1 MSSTPASRTPEAG
14 HRDPA
19 VDRRGKGLA
28 ATVYVLYLGSI
39 MAVVTAPLGVL
50 LAHLRRGRVSALA
63 DSHLQFQIRTFWL
76 GALAGAAALAA
87 WNLLGL
93 VGAPSWA
100 SWTLGYTFFTACLI
114 WTIGRCGVG
123 IHRLMSDR
131 AIEAPRSLLFGGAA
145 VTLDD

>member
-1 MSSTPASRTPEAG
+1 MSSTPDVQTTVNQEP
-14 HRDPA
+14 
-19 VDRRGKGLA
+19 VIDRRGKGLA
-28 ATVYVLYLGSI
+28 ATVYVLFLGSI
-39 MAVVTAPLGVL
+39 MTVITAPIGVL
-50 LAHLRRGRVSALA
+50 LAHLRRGRVPTLA

-93 VGAPSWA
+93 IGAPAWV
-100 SWTLGYTFFTACLI
+100 SWTLGYGFFTACLI

-123 IHRLMSDR
+123 INRLMSNR
-131 AIEAPRSLLFGGAA
+131 AIDAPRSLLFGGAT